1 MIISALLSLLTGA
14 VLGMRFRVFV
24 LLPAIAVTVA
34 SILAI
39 EVATTHTA
47 GRAAIVAAAA
57 IAALQIGYLCGVG
70 VRYALALARL
80 RALQGRHLPARRSL
94 LATRSHPKN
103 LHPSPLAVGRRPDAS
118 QPNCRP

>member
-39 EVATTHTA
+39 EVATSHPA
-47 GRAAIVAAAA
+47 GRAAIVAVAA
-57 IAALQIGYLCGVG
+57 IATLQIGYLCGVG
-70 VRYALALARL
+70 ILLCACAPCRIVR
-80 RALQGRHLPARRSL
+80 RHQPARR
-94 LATRSHPKN
+94 T
-103 LHPSPLAVGRRPDAS
+103 
-118 QPNCRP
+118 C

>member
-39 EVATTHTA
+39 EVATSHTA
-47 GRAAIVAAAA
+47 GRAAIVAAVATA
-57 IAALQIGYLCGVG
+57 TLQIGYLCGV
-70 VRYALALARL
+70 RYALVFARL
-80 RALQGRHLPARRSL
+80 RALQDRSQAPARV
-94 LATRSHPKN
+94 P
-103 LHPSPLAVGRRPDAS
+103 
-118 QPNCRP
+118 QPARH